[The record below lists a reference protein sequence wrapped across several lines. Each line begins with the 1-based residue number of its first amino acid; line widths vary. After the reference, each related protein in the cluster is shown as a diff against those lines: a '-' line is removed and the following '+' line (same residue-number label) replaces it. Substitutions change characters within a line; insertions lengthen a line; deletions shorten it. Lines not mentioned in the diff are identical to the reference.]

1 MFCEHA
7 RQQIEHMSQPE
18 DANAGLTQHL
28 VECDSCRNLF
38 EERRL
43 LQDAIARLRSETS
56 RVGPSRRVEQHV
68 LAALNVQGLRP
79 YAASDPW
86 RWLVASALVSVT
98 VLIVI
103 VIVAFLMTTHRNPA
117 VVIVQA
123 ADEQFTA
130 MPYVIPAAPYERTSV
145 VRTEVPLQIMLSA
158 GFHVQGEDLS
168 SSILADVLYGED
180 GRILALRLVSQPSD
194 FSTTRM
200 D

>member
-1 MFCEHA
+1 MFCKHA
-7 RQQIEHMSQPE
+7 RQQIEHTSQPE
-18 DANAGLTQHL
+18 EANARLTQHL

-56 RVGPSRRVEQHV
+56 RVGPSPRVEQHV
-68 LAALNVQGLRP
+68 LAALNGQGLRP
-79 YAASDPW
+79 NAASNTW

-98 VLIVI
+98 VF
-103 VIVAFLMTTHRNPA
+103 IVAFLMTTHRNPT
-117 VVIVQA
+117 VVPVQA

-130 MPYVIPAAPYERTSV
+130 MPYVIPPAPYERTSV

-158 GFHVQGEDLS
+158 GFQIEGEDLS

>member
-1 MFCEHA
+1 MFCKDA

-43 LQDAIARLRSETS
+43 LQDTIARLRSETS
-56 RVGPSRRVEQHV
+56 RVGPSRRVEQYV
-68 LAALNVQGLRP
+68 LAALNGQDPRP
-79 YAASDPW
+79 YTASNTW
-86 RWLVASALVSVT
+86 RWLVASALVSGT
-98 VLIVI
+98 VFIIV
-103 VIVAFLMTTHRNPA
+103 FLMATHRNPT
-117 VVIVQA
+117 VMPVQA

-130 MPYVIPAAPYERTSV
+130 MPYVIPPAPYERTSV
-145 VRTEVPLQIMLSA
+145 VRTEVPLQIMLAA

-180 GRILALRLVSQPSD
+180 GRILALRLVSQSGD